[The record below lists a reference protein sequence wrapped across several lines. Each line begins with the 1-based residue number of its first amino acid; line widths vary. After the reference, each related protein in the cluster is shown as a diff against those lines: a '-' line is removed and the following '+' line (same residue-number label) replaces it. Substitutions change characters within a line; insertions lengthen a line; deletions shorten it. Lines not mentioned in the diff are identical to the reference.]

1 MDEKATNYNPDAD
14 LSDSTLCQY
23 DTSGDATNLENEVQ
37 SAAEDGLLGMP
48 GVDNDC
54 HIWWRNYCSL
64 LTLLVL
70 GEERRDVWF

>member
-37 SAAEDGLLGMP
+37 SAAEDGLLDM
-48 GVDNDC
+48 DNDC
-54 HIWWRNYCSL
+54 HIWWRSVALL

-70 GEERRDVWF
+70 REKRRDVWF